1 MISFAFSLLEKTKD
15 LPSGINLLLSRIGKQ
30 YKLDRVSVTEVDLDY
45 LSMRYIYQWSVK
57 SGFSNIGNT
66 YFLTKEFCSSFDNMN
81 DEVTI
86 CDKAD
91 EFHLKSCLQSPIYEK
106 GIYKGSVCFEKNVEG
121 YIWSE
126 DIKRLL
132 KEISKVISTYTLK
145 IKADSVSRAKTDFL
159 SRMSHEI
166 RTPMNAITGMA
177 SIAKSAIEDRNKVED
192 CLSKIEYSTKYLIS
206 LVNNILDM
214 SKIES
219 GKMTIL
225 NQSFDLKKLVQ
236 EIDIIMRAQTDAKNI
251 HFVIVENY
259 ENNILLGDEL
269 RLSQVLVNILGNAVK
284 FTEEYG
290 EILFKVE
297 QLEQVSNYAV
307 IHFSVKDSG
316 IGISNENINRIFNS
330 FEQAESNIV
339 KEYGG
344 TGLGLSISSNLVR
357 HMGGTLD
364 VKSTYR
370 EGSEFFFTIRFELGN
385 VNDIT
390 DKNELMEDKEKFDF
404 KGKRVLV
411 VEDNSLNMEI
421 EKTLLEM
428 AGCIVEEAKN
438 GREAVDRFEV
448 NPANYYDLILM
459 DIRMPVMDG
468 LEATKLIR
476 TSEKEDARTVPIIAT
491 TANAF
496 DEDTKK
502 SMDSGMDGHISKPI
516 EVKHLYEMVNKTIKS
531 RIR

>member
-1 MISFAFSLLEKTKD
+1 
-15 LPSGINLLLSRIGKQ
+15 
-30 YKLDRVSVTEVDLDY
+30 
-45 LSMRYIYQWSVK
+45 
-57 SGFSNIGNT
+57 
-66 YFLTKEFCSSFDNMN
+66 MN

-339 KEYGG
+339 K
-344 TGLGLSISSNLVR
+344 
-357 HMGGTLD
+357 
-364 VKSTYR
+364 
-370 EGSEFFFTIRFELGN
+370 
-385 VNDIT
+385 
-390 DKNELMEDKEKFDF
+390 
-404 KGKRVLV
+404 
-411 VEDNSLNMEI
+411 
-421 EKTLLEM
+421 
-428 AGCIVEEAKN
+428 
-438 GREAVDRFEV
+438 
-448 NPANYYDLILM
+448 
-459 DIRMPVMDG
+459 
-468 LEATKLIR
+468 
-476 TSEKEDARTVPIIAT
+476 
-491 TANAF
+491 
-496 DEDTKK
+496 
-502 SMDSGMDGHISKPI
+502 SMVGQ
-516 EVKHLYEMVNKTIKS
+516 V
-531 RIR
+531 

>member
-1 MISFAFSLLEKTKD
+1 
-15 LPSGINLLLSRIGKQ
+15 
-30 YKLDRVSVTEVDLDY
+30 
-45 LSMRYIYQWSVK
+45 
-57 SGFSNIGNT
+57 
-66 YFLTKEFCSSFDNMN
+66 
-81 DEVTI
+81 
-86 CDKAD
+86 
-91 EFHLKSCLQSPIYEK
+91 
-106 GIYKGSVCFEKNVEG
+106 
-121 YIWSE
+121 
-126 DIKRLL
+126 
-132 KEISKVISTYTLK
+132 
-145 IKADSVSRAKTDFL
+145 
-159 SRMSHEI
+159 
-166 RTPMNAITGMA
+166 
-177 SIAKSAIEDRNKVED
+177 
-192 CLSKIEYSTKYLIS
+192 
-206 LVNNILDM
+206 
-214 SKIES
+214 
-219 GKMTIL
+219 
-225 NQSFDLKKLVQ
+225 
-236 EIDIIMRAQTDAKNI
+236 
-251 HFVIVENY
+251 
-259 ENNILLGDEL
+259 
-269 RLSQVLVNILGNAVK
+269 
-284 FTEEYG
+284 
-290 EILFKVE
+290 
-297 QLEQVSNYAV
+297 
-307 IHFSVKDSG
+307 
-316 IGISNENINRIFNS
+316 
-330 FEQAESNIV
+330 
-339 KEYGG
+339 
-344 TGLGLSISSNLVR
+344 
-357 HMGGTLD
+357 MGGTLD